1 MVTTIGFIGA
11 GNMAS
16 SLIQGLLDSGFDKNA
31 IQISD
36 TNVDLL
42 KEKQQQFGI
51 KINNTQQLASDCNV
65 IVLAVKPQII
75 NKVSQEIASVVQKNT
90 LVISI
95 AAGITLKSIE
105 QYLSN
110 IPIIRVMPNTPA
122 LIQTGASGLF
132 ANSQTTNEQ
141 KNIAEQ
147 IFNAVGITTWVAKEN
162 LLDVITALSGS
173 GPAYFLLMMESMTQ
187 GAIDL
192 GLDKEVANLFAIQT
206 ALGAS
211 KMALESEF
219 DCATLREKVTSPNG
233 TTFAAL
239 ESFKNDN
246 FSNIIKNAMDKAS
259 QRAAELGKHFE

>member
-1 MVTTIGFIGA
+1 MATIIGFIGA

-16 SLIQGLLDSGFDKNA
+16 SLIQGLLDSGFDKNT

-36 TNVDLL
+36 TNADLL

-51 KINNTQQLASDCNV
+51 KINTTQQLANDCNV

-75 NKVSQEIASVVQKNT
+75 NQISQEISSVIQKNT

-105 QYLSN
+105 QYLNN
-110 IPIIRVMPNTPA
+110 IAIIRVMPNTPA

-132 ANSQTTNEQ
+132 ANVQTTNEQ

-173 GPAYFLLMMESMTQ
+173 GPAYFLLMMEAMTQ
-187 GAIDL
+187 SAIDL
-192 GLDKEVANLFAIQT
+192 GLNKEVANLFAIQT

-219 DCATLREKVTSPNG
+219 DCATLRKKVTSPKG

-239 ESFKNDN
+239 ESFENDN
-246 FSNIIKNAMDKAS
+246 FPNIIKNAMDKAS
-259 QRAAELGKHFE
+259 QRAEELGKSFE